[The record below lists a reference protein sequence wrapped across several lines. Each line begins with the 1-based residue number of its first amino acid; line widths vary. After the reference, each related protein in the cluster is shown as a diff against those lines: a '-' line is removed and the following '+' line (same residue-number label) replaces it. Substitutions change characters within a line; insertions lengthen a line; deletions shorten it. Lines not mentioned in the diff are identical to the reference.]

1 MAKNMVV
8 ALLLGVAFIGALFA
22 VISLLKKN
30 EAVRYDT
37 SYAWHVESDPGSGTD
52 MLVRGRKI
60 NEIRNDV
67 NTLIMALNKYGEE
80 SEANRTRPDG
90 SKDEYPKIALRKIEQ
105 QTAHIEIVNDQFLTE
120 NMGSSGAQDYL
131 AIVTYTLTENPRI
144 KAVNFIFQA
153 GEHAMPGRY
162 RREDF
167 TNYKIV
173 TNDNRR

>member
-22 VISLLKKN
+22 VMSWLKKK

-60 NEIRNDV
+60 NEVKNDV
-67 NTLIMALNKYGEE
+67 NTLIMALNKYGEG

-90 SKDEYPKIALRKIEQ
+90 SKDEYPKITLRKIEQ

-131 AIVTYTLTENPRI
+131 AVVTYTLTENTRI

-162 RREDF
+162 SREDF

-173 TNDNRR
+173 TKDNRR

>member
-22 VISLLKKN
+22 VMSWLKKN

-60 NEIRNDV
+60 NEVRNDV
-67 NTLIMALNKYGEE
+67 NTLIMALNKYAEA

-90 SKDEYPKIALRKIEQ
+90 LHHEYPKIILRKIEQ

-153 GEHAMPGRY
+153 GEHAMPGMY
-162 RREDF
+162 SREDF

-173 TNDNRR
+173 TKDNRR